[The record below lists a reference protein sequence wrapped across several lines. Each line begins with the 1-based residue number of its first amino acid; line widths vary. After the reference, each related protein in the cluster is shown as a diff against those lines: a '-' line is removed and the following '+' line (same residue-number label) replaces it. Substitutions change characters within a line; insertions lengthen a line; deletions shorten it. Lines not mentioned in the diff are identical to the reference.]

1 MKKRASRTAEV
12 RDGCPPERRL
22 CALAPGEAAVVARLL
37 TGGAMRRRLQEL
49 GLIPGAPV
57 ACLGRSPGG
66 DPAAY
71 RIAGAIV
78 AIRDE
83 DAAGVIVRTGK
94 EDDGWD

>member
-1 MKKRASRTAEV
+1 MASVNE
-12 RDGCPPERRL
+12 G
-22 CALAPGEAAVVARLL
+22 
-37 TGGAMRRRLQEL
+37 
-49 GLIPGAPV
+49 
-57 ACLGRSPGG
+57 PGG

-83 DAAGVIVRTGK
+83 DAAGVIVRAGK

>member
-1 MKKRASRTAEV
+1 MKKRTRRTA
-12 RDGCPPERRL
+12 DLPGIHPPRRL

-83 DAAGVIVRTGK
+83 DAAGVIVRAGK

>member
-1 MKKRASRTAEV
+1 MKKRASRTADV

-22 CALAPGEAAVVARLL
+22 CALAPGEAAAVVRLL

-49 GLIPGAPV
+49 FDTYRWQGHFA
-57 ACLGRSPGG
+57 G

-71 RIAGAIV
+71 RIAGAVV
-78 AIRDE
+78 AIRNE

-94 EDDGWD
+94 EDGGWD

>member
-1 MKKRASRTAEV
+1 M
-12 RDGCPPERRL
+12 
-22 CALAPGEAAVVARLL
+22 VVRLL

-71 RIAGAIV
+71 RIAGAVV

-83 DAAGVIVRTGK
+83 DAAGVIVRAGK
-94 EDDGWD
+94 EDGGWD